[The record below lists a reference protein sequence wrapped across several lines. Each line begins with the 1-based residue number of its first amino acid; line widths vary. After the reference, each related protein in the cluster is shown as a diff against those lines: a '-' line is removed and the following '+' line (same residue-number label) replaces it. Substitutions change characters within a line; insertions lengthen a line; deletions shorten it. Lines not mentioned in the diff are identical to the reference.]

1 MITSYLIIKKQI
13 MKLLF
18 PLAKRFIA
26 GDDIESMLYNIRQYD
41 LVTINYVGESAY
53 APCETK
59 ANLKAYLD
67 LISKLYDLPHREY
80 EISIK
85 LSQFG
90 QLPYQWKE
98 PVDRIVNIVKDI
110 PFIKIKFDMEK
121 ASLIDDTLKF
131 SRCYKDIGIVLQA
144 NMERSSVD
152 IAEVIN
158 SQRRVRICKGA
169 YKGDIHNRHKVRA
182 AYLFIVEELFKS
194 GFFYDKSYKQELVS
208 LATHDEYLIQRI
220 KELAKQ
226 YSCQR
231 KFYFEMLFGI
241 RRDLAKRLIGE
252 GYNVRTYVPYGAD
265 WMPYVIR
272 RLMEFKN
279 LRFVVVN
286 TVKEFLSKVR

>member
-1 MITSYLIIKKQI
+1 

-26 GDDIESMLYNIRQYD
+26 GDDIASMLYNIRQYD

-53 APCETK
+53 APCEIK
-59 ANLKAYLD
+59 ANLKEYLD
-67 LISKLYDLPHREY
+67 LISKLFDLPHREY
-80 EISIK
+80 EVSIK

-90 QLPYQWKE
+90 QLPSDWKE
-98 PVDRIVNIVKDI
+98 PVERIVNVVKDI

-121 ASLIDDTLKF
+121 AESIDDTLKF
-131 SRCYKDIGIVLQA
+131 SRCFKDIGIVLQA
-144 NMERSSVD
+144 NMERSYTD
-152 IAEVIN
+152 LADVIE
-158 SQRRVRICKGA
+158 SKRRVRICKGA
-169 YKGDIHNRHKVRA
+169 YKGDIHNKHKVRSS
-182 AYLFIVEELFKS
+182 YLELVEELFKS
-194 GFFYDKSYKQELVS
+194 GYFYDKSYKQELIS
-208 LATHDEYLIQRI
+208 LATHDEYLIHRI

-226 YSCQR
+226 YSCKR

-252 GYNVRTYVPYGAD
+252 GYNVRTYAPYGAD

>member
-169 YKGDIHNRHKVRA
+169 YKGDIRNKHKIRA
-182 AYLFIVEELFKS
+182 SYLFIVEELFKS
-194 GFFYDKSYKQELVS
+194 GFFYDKSYKQQLVS
-208 LATHDEYLIQRI
+208 LATHDEYLIHRI

-226 YSCQR
+226 YSCKR

-252 GYNVRTYVPYGAD
+252 GYNVRTYVPYGAN

-279 LRFVVVN
+279 LRFVIVN

>member
-1 MITSYLIIKKQI
+1 

-26 GDDIESMLYNIRQYD
+26 GDDIESMLYNIKQYD

-59 ANLKAYLD
+59 ANLKEYLD
-67 LISKLYDLPHREY
+67 LISKLYNLPHREY
-80 EISIK
+80 ELSIK
-85 LSQFG
+85 LTQFG
-90 QLPYQWKE
+90 QLPSQWKE
-98 PVDRIVNIVKDI
+98 PVDQIVNIVKAI

-144 NMERSSVD
+144 NMKRSIVD
-152 IAEVIN
+152 IEGVIK
-158 SQRRVRICKGA
+158 SKSRVRICKGA
-169 YKGDIHNRHKVRA
+169 YEGDIKNMGKIRG
-182 AYLFIVEELFKS
+182 AYLELVEELFKS
-194 GFFYDKSYKQELVS
+194 GYFYDKSYKQELIS
-208 LATHDEYLIQRI
+208 LATHDEYLIRRI

-226 YSCQR
+226 YGCKR

-252 GYNVRTYVPYGAD
+252 GYNVRTYVPYGAN

-279 LRFVVVN
+279 LRFVIVN
-286 TVKEFLSKVR
+286 TVKEFFAKDK